1 MDLNSFFGQINS
13 NYNSNTTSNSNN
25 NNNSI
30 DNNNSIAHNNNNN
43 NNHLHSI
50 ADDTPAILLEQLAYI
65 DTFMPQIEEDI
76 ITNNNNHSDQINHN
90 NNLIHNNIN
99 NNNNSNNVLNNSL
112 NDFIPTAL
120 DDRLAEELKIFA
132 DESFIFPDEDKPE
145 YNDQDNNNFNINNND
160 NGNNFLNINN
170 NNNDII
176 NSLYQRQHSRKDVTA
191 KNFKTPFGKDDN
203 KAFLK
208 RHNNNNNNNNNNNTS
223 RITSPLHQEIL
234 PLSFDY
240 ISGTNNLHN
249 NNNNNNQQ
257 QQQSYTPSVHSIHS
271 GSASNSIVS
280 LPQQTPI
287 PTSYSSQDQLKQKP
301 TNELNTLLPAHL
313 QARYNTILHNLLLEK
328 DKKWG
333 NFSNEEAALL
343 LLFKEHY
350 LAQLPVNLLQY
361 DQFQDLNVVEC
372 ELYKV
377 MGMRLT
383 NNDNQGINNIN
394 NNNSSSSNSKNNN
407 NNGNGIRSGSVTAES
422 KRDETSIGAKR
433 RSSMQEDDLENQ
445 VKKLIKISEKLQKKI
460 TSLEVENKMLRNL
473 LSKDD

>member
-208 RHNNNNNNNNNNNTS
+208 RHNNNNNNNNNTS

-257 QQQSYTPSVHSIHS
+257 QSYTPSVHSIHS

-280 LPQQTPI
+280 LQQQTPI
-287 PTSYSSQDQLKQKP
+287 SNSNSSQDQLKQKP
-301 TNELNTLLPAHL
+301 TNELNTLLPVHL
-313 QARYNTILHNLLLEK
+313 QARYNTILQNLLLEK

-383 NNDNQGINNIN
+383 NNENPGINNIN
-394 NNNSSSSNSKNNN
+394 NINNNSNSNNSNNN

-433 RSSMQEDDLENQ
+433 RSSVQEDDLENQ